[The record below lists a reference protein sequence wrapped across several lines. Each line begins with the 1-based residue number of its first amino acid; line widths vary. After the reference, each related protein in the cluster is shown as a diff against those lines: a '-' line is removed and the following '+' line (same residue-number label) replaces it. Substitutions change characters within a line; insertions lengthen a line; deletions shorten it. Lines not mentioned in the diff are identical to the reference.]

1 MFRNYSKNLNFTK
14 SCLPSEK
21 CLNQD
26 WMNIIFWLE
35 YSNMRYFWRFSNT
48 VITSMCIWQ
57 QTSCRNHTYFGSIFK
72 PIQNIFTILKKWDF
86 FSDFQNTVVRV
97 YCLCII
103 RRTQRRK
110 VFAWKTLLH
119 DESLFL
125 SPFLPESKVNKM
137 RHSVLSTEQWSMTHT
152 LISAENVC
160 KMKRWKM
167 RHFAAWH
174 VMHSLIVND
183 PSPNNLQLLK

>member
-1 MFRNYSKNLNFTK
+1 MKNVWIKTEWILFFFG
-14 SCLPSEK
+14 
-21 CLNQD
+21 
-26 WMNIIFWLE
+26 WNIQIWDIFDDFLALWLHQ
-35 YSNMRYFWRFSNT
+35 YHC
-48 VITSMCIWQ
+48 MCIWQ

-72 PIQNIFTILKKWDF
+72 PIQNIFTILKNETF

-103 RRTQRRK
+103 RRTRRRK

>member
-1 MFRNYSKNLNFTK
+1 MKNVWIKTEWILFFFG
-14 SCLPSEK
+14 
-21 CLNQD
+21 
-26 WMNIIFWLE
+26 WNIQIWDIFDDFLALWLHQ
-35 YSNMRYFWRFSNT
+35 YHC
-48 VITSMCIWQ
+48 MCIWQ

-72 PIQNIFTILKKWDF
+72 PIQNIFTILKNETF
-86 FSDFQNTVVRV
+86 FIYFQNTVVRV

-103 RRTQRRK
+103 RRTRRRK

>member
-1 MFRNYSKNLNFTK
+1 MSHFIFAAVCLHLLAVYLHLVTICLHLVTFCLHFQLFVYILYWNEHSWGWFYSG
-14 SCLPSEK
+14 
-21 CLNQD
+21 Q
-26 WMNIIFWLE
+26 
-35 YSNMRYFWRFSNT
+35 YFVLSKKGPLYWTFL
-48 VITSMCIWQ
+48 Q
-57 QTSCRNHTYFGSIFK
+57 
-72 PIQNIFTILKKWDF
+72 KKWDF

-103 RRTQRRK
+103 KRTQRRK